1 MSAPIVQTN
10 NAKFVSIIPENGTE
24 FQEGQKIIFNLD
36 PALGYIKARDSYLCF
51 DIQNTS
57 SASIKY
63 TLANAGISSIIKQV
77 NIYSKQNGMLLE
89 TLDNYN
95 KWVACEASY
104 RFDDTSNLTAL
115 EGFPESIHA
124 DGVGSLG
131 GGAGQE
137 TYVKNGRNTYGD
149 ATSHRLSPSDDT
161 GNTRFAPVRFMTP
174 LRCGIFRHWD
184 DEVLVPILMMGGL
197 RIELILAPSREV
209 LDIPYTGKDFQD
221 GGGFHISE
229 GILGDGAGS
238 ALKCPIDNFLATAT
252 EVDITLGPFGA
263 GHQRSGFC
271 LGQSVNIAGTGLG
284 AGGINRTITGI
295 RTDNFITKI
304 TLNAATGVA
313 VADGSAKMCILSTTI
328 ANDLAQ
334 KAYKIVNAEFKLLQE
349 MPPNNQMKNIDYTFT
364 SYDLFRTTIPKTQ
377 LNFNQDIQSVA
388 SKAVSLFTRYE
399 DPNYNTDTLFPHTQY
414 YEGTNPDKGINLN
427 SIVYFINNKMYP
439 LSAYNPSAGADKI
452 INQNEV
458 VKAFGTLGIAV
469 KNLGSAQY
477 FDLNGYT
484 NRYLHARELARGNSV
499 FDLQNAEP
507 QIRLGFSAARA
518 TDDLNRT
525 INNVNMETL
534 VFSKKILKID
544 GDTGLTLIH

>member
-1 MSAPIVQTN
+1 M
-10 NAKFVSIIPENGTE
+10 
-24 FQEGQKIIFNLD
+24 
-36 PALGYIKARDSYLCF
+36 GYIKARDSYLCF

-57 SASIKY
+57 AAAIKY

-104 RFDDTSNLTAL
+104 RVDDSSNLTSL
-115 EGFPESIHA
+115 EGFPENIHA
-124 DGVGSLG
+124 DCVGSNG

-137 TYVKNGRNTYGD
+137 VYFKNVKNTYGD

-209 LDIPYTGKDFQD
+209 LDIPYSGKDFQD
-221 GGGFHISE
+221 GAGFHIAE
-229 GILGDGAGS
+229 GVFGDGGNDV
-238 ALKCPIDNFLATAT
+238 KVPIDDFADTAT
-252 EVDITLGPFGA
+252 EVDITLALFKG

-271 LGQSVNIAGTGLG
+271 IGQSVNIAGTGLG

-295 RTDNFITKI
+295 RTDGGQTKI
-304 TLNAATGVA
+304 TINAATGTA

-328 ANDLAQ
+328 ATDLAQ
-334 KAYKIVNAEFKLLQE
+334 KAYKITNAEFKLLQE
-349 MPPNNQMKNIDYTFT
+349 MPPDAQMKNIDYTFT

-388 SKAVSLFTRYE
+388 SKAISLFSRYE
-399 DPNYNTDTLFPHTQY
+399 DPNYNTDLLFPHTQY
-414 YEGTNPDKGINLN
+414 YEGQNPNKGLNLN

-458 VKAFGTLGIAV
+458 VKAFGTLNIAV
-469 KNLGSAQY
+469 KNLGSAEY
-477 FDLNGYT
+477 LSLGGYT

-507 QIRLGFSAARA
+507 QIRLGFSAAR
-518 TDDLNRT
+518 DVDSLQRT
-525 INNVNMETL
+525 INNIQMETL

>member
-10 NAKFVSIIPENGTE
+10 NAKYVSIIPENGTE

-57 SASIKY
+57 ANSIKY

-104 RFDDTSNLTAL
+104 RHDDTTNLTSL
-115 EGFPESIHA
+115 EGFPENIHA
-124 DGVGSLG
+124 DCVLSSG

-137 TYVKNGRNTYGD
+137 NYMKNTFNHYGD
-149 ATSHRLSPSDDT
+149 STSHRFSPSNDT

-184 DEVLVPILMMGGL
+184 DEVLVPILQMGGL
-197 RIELILAPSREV
+197 RIELILAPSREA
-209 LDIPYTGKDFQD
+209 LDIPYSGKDFQD
-221 GGGFHISE
+221 GTGFHVAE
-229 GILGDGAGS
+229 GVLPDSSGANLR
-238 ALKCPIDNFLATAT
+238 APLANFVAAAT
-252 EVDITLGPFGA
+252 EVDIKAASFGA

-271 LGQSVNIAGTGLG
+271 IGQTVKIVGTGH
-284 AGGINRTITGI
+284 ANTQRTITGI
-295 RTDNFITKI
+295 RTDGGVTKI
-304 TLNAATGVA
+304 TINAAVGA
-313 VADGSAKMCILSTTI
+313 PDVADNSGSISIPITNINA
-328 ANDLAQ
+328 DLAQ
-334 KAYKIVNAEFKLLQE
+334 KAYKVVNAEFKLLQE
-349 MPPNNQMKNIDYTFT
+349 MPPNTQMKNIDYTFT
-364 SYDLFRTTIPKTQ
+364 TYDLFRTTIPQTQ

-399 DPNYNTDTLFPHTQY
+399 DPNYNTDTLFPHTHY
-414 YEGTNPDKGINLN
+414 YEGQNPDKGLNLN

-439 LSAYNPSAGADKI
+439 LSAYNPNGNADKI

-469 KNLGSAQY
+469 KNLGSSDAFNQ
-477 FDLNGYT
+477 DGYT

-507 QIRLGFSAARA
+507 QIRLGFSAART
-518 TDDLNRT
+518 TDDLGRA
-525 INNVNMETL
+525 INNINMETL